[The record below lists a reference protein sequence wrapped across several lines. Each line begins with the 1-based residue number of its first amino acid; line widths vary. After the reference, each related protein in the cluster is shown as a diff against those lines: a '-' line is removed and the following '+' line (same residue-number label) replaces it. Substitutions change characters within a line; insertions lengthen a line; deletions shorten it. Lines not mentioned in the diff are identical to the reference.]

1 MQPLLPI
8 YMQLPQLGSSLLDHR
23 QHASSADRAGP
34 PDHLTA
40 APLMNV
46 IYNVMLYTFP
56 DNGSAPTQSLCQTC
70 ACTSRPRNHVEPPL
84 QLLSCLGNIMQD
96 DCGPDSWL
104 TPVSAT
110 PPRLHTCGF
119 YIIIICYQNAIPTEI
134 IEGSIVISVIVPGVL
149 YGMECVTLVSPLMQ
163 KNIRVFLQLNSTAFC
178 SLGYKWSEL
187 YIFGTFISFQANVD
201 SFYCG

>member
-1 MQPLLPI
+1 MIPHPQYRLFAVTGSPASFA
-8 YMQLPQLGSSLLDHR
+8 YMQLLQLGSSLLDHR
-23 QHASSADRAGP
+23 QHASSADRAGA
-34 PDHLTA
+34 HLTA

-96 DCGPDSWL
+96 DCDPDSWL
-104 TPVSAT
+104 TQVSAS

-119 YIIIICYQNAIPTEI
+119 YIIIICYQSAIPTEI
-134 IEGSIVISVIVPGVL
+134 IEGSIVISVIVPVVL
-149 YGMECVTLVSPLMQ
+149 YGRECVTLVSPLMQ
-163 KNIRVFLQLNSTAFC
+163 KNILQLNSTAFC
-178 SLGYKWSEL
+178 SRRLQLK
-187 YIFGTFISFQANVD
+187 
-201 SFYCG
+201 